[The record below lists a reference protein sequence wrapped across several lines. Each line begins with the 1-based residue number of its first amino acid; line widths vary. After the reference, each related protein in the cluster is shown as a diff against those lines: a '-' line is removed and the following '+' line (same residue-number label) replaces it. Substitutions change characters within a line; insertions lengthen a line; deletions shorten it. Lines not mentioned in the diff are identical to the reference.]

1 MKFLDVSLQE
11 REEPKIEQETQSSK
25 YDWRFE
31 NSINSGTKFIEIE
44 KDNFK
49 YNKWR
54 TNNYLSNFIDTLFYS
69 NEMNLNYH
77 VTDQMHYDYLFYAIR
92 KTKRFNKK
100 KSESDFK
107 LEKLQEQ
114 EREKISLIQ
123 EYYKYNIVKSKIVL
137 KILNE
142 SQLETI
148 RKRLER
154 GGDKK
159 ML

>member
-31 NSINSGTKFIEIE
+31 NSINSGTKFLEIE

-54 TNNYLSNFIDTLFYS
+54 TNNSLSNFIDTLFYS

-92 KTKRFNKK
+92 KSDGRILHKEALAGPSSATPTPFIFKDCLYTSFISGNVGFMGFPKINPTLEVYK
-100 KSESDFK
+100 TNLCKSRKDDK
-107 LEKLQEQ
+107 L
-114 EREKISLIQ
+114 
-123 EYYKYNIVKSKIVL
+123 VL
-137 KILNE
+137 
-142 SQLETI
+142 
-148 RKRLER
+148 
-154 GGDKK
+154 
-159 ML
+159 